1 MSIISAFIFLAAGL
15 VILWK
20 CADLLVS
27 AAVALAKRLGVS
39 TLVIGLTIVAMGTS
53 APELAASI
61 TAAVRGAGDVAIGNV
76 YGSNIANLALVGGL
90 IALIRPL
97 AIQRRTIKREMPVM
111 ILVALLLWPVLR
123 NLELSRPEGLL
134 LLAVFA
140 ALILLTVYS
149 ARKEAK
155 SKSALAA
162 EVIDKLVTPQV
173 KTPAKS
179 VKLCL
184 VFILIGLAGLAFGA
198 DLVVRG
204 GVVIGRAA
212 GLSEAVIGQT
222 IIAVG
227 TSLPEL
233 VTCIVAL
240 LRKEDEISIGNLVGS
255 NIFNTLLVVGA
266 AGTVRP
272 FAIAARL
279 VAADYWIMVVVSVG
293 FVVLALIGRRKITRP
308 GGAVLFCAYVA
319 YIAYLL
325 LFNR

>member
-1 MSIISAFIFLAAGL
+1 M
-15 VILWK
+15 ILWK
-20 CADLLVS
+20 CADFLVS

-61 TAAVRGAGDVAIGNV
+61 SAAVRNAGDVAIGNV

-90 IALIRPL
+90 IALIRPVG
-97 AIQRRTIKREMPVM
+97 IQRRTIKREMPVM

-149 ARKEAK
+149 AHKEAK

-162 EVIDKLVTPQV
+162 EVIDKPLDPQV
-173 KTPAKS
+173 KTAAKS
-179 VKLCL
+179 VKVCL
-184 VFILIGLAGLAFGA
+184 VFIAIGLVGLAFGA

-222 IIAVG
+222 IIAIG

-233 VTCIVAL
+233 VTCLVAL
-240 LRKEDEISIGNLVGS
+240 LRKEDEISVGNLVGS

>member
-1 MSIISAFIFLAAGL
+1 VII
-15 VILWK
+15 WK
-20 CADLLVS
+20 CADVLIS

-53 APELAASI
+53 APEAATSI

-76 YGSNIANLALVGGL
+76 CGSNIANLTLVGGL

-97 AIQRRTIKREMPVM
+97 GIQRRTTKREMPVM
-111 ILVALLLWPVLR
+111 ILAALLLWPVLR
-123 NLELSRPEGLL
+123 TLEWSHREGLL

-140 ALILLTVYS
+140 TLILLTVYF
-149 ARKEAK
+149 ARKDAK
-155 SKSALAA
+155 SKSAPAA

-184 VFILIGLAGLAFGA
+184 VFIVIGLAGLAFGA

-233 VTCIVAL
+233 VTCLVAL
-240 LRKEDEISIGNLVGS
+240 LRKEDEISVGNLVGS

-279 VAADYWIMVVVSVG
+279 AAADYWIMVVVSVG
-293 FVVLALIGRRKITRP
+293 FVVLALVGRRKITRP